1 MVEGEYL
8 NGRATDKRRWGKI
21 NTSTVF
27 RRGDKGEK
35 DQSDP
40 ALEGSREDVREG
52 INRTGSEEGVLGL
65 STKSDIGC
73 EIENS
78 VSDVTVT
85 ELEPLKKKK
94 GEDGKAGS
102 GCV

>member
-1 MVEGEYL
+1 MEEQPTNAVGGRLIRQRCSGGET
-8 NGRATDKRRWGKI
+8 R
-21 NTSTVF
+21 
-27 RRGDKGEK
+27 EK

-52 INRTGSEEGVLGL
+52 INRMGSEEGVLGL

-85 ELEPLKKKK
+85 ELEPLRKKK

>member
-1 MVEGEYL
+1 MEEQLTNAIGGRLIRQRCSGGE
-8 NGRATDKRRWGKI
+8 TRR
-21 NTSTVF
+21 
-27 RRGDKGEK
+27 EK